1 MAFIG
6 MRHPVV
12 AALSTHTAGSEPTY
26 SAGKVVGHAIAGNLT
41 ITRNNNPLYA
51 DDTIVEDDNSITSMS
66 LELGLDD
73 LTEEVRTYMLGLV
86 KKTTGTGSAAVDTYY
101 DTDAAAPYV
110 GLGYI
115 RVRRLAGATSYEA
128 CWYYKAMFSEES
140 ESSATK
146 GESIEWQTPTITGH
160 IMGVSIDGTGALT
173 FRKKQ
178 SFGTESA
185 AISWLNTQAG
195 ITTSP

>member
-12 AALSTHTAGSEPTY
+12 ATLTAHTAGAEPTY
-26 SAGKVVGHAIAGNLT
+26 GTGKVMGHAIAGNLS

-51 DDTIVEDDNSITSMS
+51 DDTIVEDDNSITAMS
-66 LELGLDD
+66 LEMGLDD

-86 KKTTGTGSAAVDTYY
+86 KKTTGTGTAAVDTYY

-110 GLGYI
+110 GFGYI
-115 RVRRLAGATSYEA
+115 RVRRLAGVTKYEA
-128 CWYYKAMFSEES
+128 LWYYKAMFSEEA
-140 ESSATK
+140 ENSATK
-146 GESIEWQTPTITGH
+146 NEAIEWQTPTITGRC
-160 IMGVSIDGTGALT
+160 MGLAIDSTGALC

-178 SFGTESA
+178 YFDTEGD
-185 AISWLNTQAG
+185 AITWLNGLAG
-195 ITTSP
+195 ISA